1 MVGVW
6 MALALLLVPDPGP
19 ARRANPCRGGEA
31 SVVVDTR
38 ERGLFLCEGG
48 QPLERFTVAVGRGG
62 TGKQRRGDQRTPLGA
77 YPLGAPRASAR
88 YGIFIPVG
96 YPTPQQRRQGL
107 TGTAVGIHGPARPL
121 RWLGS
126 LNTFYDW
133 TAGCV
138 VVGSDAEMDRIA
150 GWVLRRRPA
159 RVEIR

>member
-1 MVGVW
+1 MKAW
-6 MALALLLVPDPGP
+6 LAMALLLAPDSRP
-19 ARRANPCRGGEA
+19 ARSPGPCRGAEA

-38 ERGLFLCEGG
+38 QRGLFLCEGG

-62 TGKQRRGDQRTPLGA
+62 TGKQARGDLRTPLGT
-77 YPLGAPRASAR
+77 YPLGAPRPSRR

-96 YPTPQQRRQGL
+96 YPTPAQQRQGL
-107 TGTAVGIHGPARPL
+107 TGTAVGIHGPARAL
-121 RWLGS
+121 RWLGP

-159 RVEIR
+159 AVEIR

>member
-1 MVGVW
+1 MKAWLAV
-6 MALALLLVPDPGP
+6 ALLLAPDPRA
-19 ARRANPCRGGEA
+19 ARSQNPCRGAEA
-31 SVVVDTR
+31 SVVVDAR
-38 ERGLFLCEGG
+38 QRGLFLCEGG

-62 TGKQRRGDQRTPLGA
+62 TGKQARGDLRTPLGI
-77 YPLGAPRASAR
+77 YPLGAPRPSRR

-96 YPTPQQRRQGL
+96 YPTPAQQRQGL
-107 TGTAVGIHGPARPL
+107 TGAAVGIHGPARAL
-121 RWLGS
+121 RWLGP

-159 RVEIR
+159 AVEIR